1 MASKSKNDME
11 KTISIPIPKG
21 YEFDF
26 VGTREVYFKLK
37 ELPDT
42 VEGCSELMGNKTSMN
57 VMVPNSDDTAVK
69 ALCNLLICR
78 RVWWERLNWLPN
90 WSATDQLKYY
100 ISTANGKIILGESLE
115 YERLLSFPEAE
126 IRNDFLKS
134 FRDLIE
140 QAGYLL

>member
-1 MASKSKNDME
+1 MTSKSKNDME

-100 ISTANGKIILGESLE
+100 ISRINDNVVTGESLDCE
-115 YERLLSFPEAE
+115 KILSFPDAE
-126 IRNDFLKS
+126 VRDDFLKS
-134 FRDLIE
+134 FHELIVE
-140 QAGYLL
+140 ARNLL

>member
-1 MASKSKNDME
+1 ME
-11 KTISIPIPKG
+11 KTKSIPIPKG

-57 VMVPNSDDTAVK
+57 AMVPNSDDTAVK

-100 ISTANGKIILGESLE
+100 ISRINDNVVTGESLDCE
-115 YERLLSFPEAE
+115 KILSFPDAE
-126 IRNDFLKS
+126 VRDDFLKS
-134 FRDLIE
+134 FHELIVE
-140 QAGYLL
+140 ARYLL

>member
-1 MASKSKNDME
+1 ME

-100 ISTANGKIILGESLE
+100 ISRINDNVVTGESLDCE
-115 YERLLSFPEAE
+115 KILSFPDAE
-126 IRNDFLKS
+126 VRDDFLKS
-134 FRDLIE
+134 FHELIVE
-140 QAGYLL
+140 ARNLL

>member
-1 MASKSKNDME
+1 MG

-78 RVWWERLNWLPN
+78 RVWWEQLNWLPN

-100 ISTANGKIILGESLE
+100 ISRINDNVVTGESLDCE
-115 YERLLSFPEAE
+115 KILSFPDAE
-126 IRNDFLKS
+126 VRDDFLQS
-134 FRDLIE
+134 FHELIVE
-140 QAGYLL
+140 ARYLL

>member
-1 MASKSKNDME
+1 ME
-11 KTISIPIPKG
+11 KTKSIPIPKG

-42 VEGCSELMGNKTSMN
+42 VEGCS

-100 ISTANGKIILGESLE
+100 ISRINDNVVIGESLDCE
-115 YERLLSFPEAE
+115 KILSFPDAE
-126 IRNDFLKS
+126 VRDDFLKS
-134 FRDLIE
+134 FHELIVE
-140 QAGYLL
+140 ARYLL

>member
-1 MASKSKNDME
+1 ME
-11 KTISIPIPKG
+11 KIISIPIPKG

-100 ISTANGKIILGESLE
+100 ISRINDNVVTGESLDCE
-115 YERLLSFPEAE
+115 KILSFPDAE
-126 IRNDFLKS
+126 VRDDFLKS
-134 FRDLIE
+134 FHELIVE
-140 QAGYLL
+140 ARYLL

>member
-1 MASKSKNDME
+1 ME
-11 KTISIPIPKG
+11 KTISIPIPRG
-21 YEFDF
+21 YKFDF
-26 VGTREVYFKLK
+26 VGTREVYFKRQ

-42 VEGCSELMGNKTSMN
+42 VEGCSDLIGDKTSMN
-57 VMVPNSDDTAVK
+57 VMVPNSDDTGVK
-69 ALCNLLICR
+69 ALCSLLFCLR
-78 RVWWERLNWLPN
+78 AWWQQLGWLPN
-90 WSATDQLKYY
+90 WEDADKPKYF

-134 FRDLIE
+134 FRDLIK

>member
-1 MASKSKNDME
+1 MKTKNNDME
-11 KTISIPIPKG
+11 KIISIPIPKG

-100 ISTANGKIILGESLE
+100 ISRINDNVVTGESLDCE
-115 YERLLSFPEAE
+115 KILSFPDAE
-126 IRNDFLKS
+126 VRDDFLKS
-134 FRDLIE
+134 FHELIVE
-140 QAGYLL
+140 ARYLL

>member
-1 MASKSKNDME
+1 ME
-11 KTISIPIPKG
+11 KTKSIPIPKG

-78 RVWWERLNWLPN
+78 GVWWERLNWLPN

-100 ISTANGKIILGESLE
+100 ISRINDNVVTGESLDCE
-115 YERLLSFPEAE
+115 KILSFPDAE
-126 IRNDFLKS
+126 VRDDFLKS
-134 FRDLIE
+134 FHELIVE
-140 QAGYLL
+140 ARYLL